1 MHPVKEQ
8 LLRLQKQIGQ
18 IYETVL
24 EEPEDGILKAMVLGD
39 KTELDSEVQKLYQ
52 QNGISHVLAISG
64 LHISLIGMGLY
75 KMLKRITGYGLIS
88 GNPNDGFAHGVWLDD
103 RWFFIL
109 GACCRHVR
117 HCDPGRFG
125 GKDL

>member
-1 MHPVKEQ
+1 MKEQ

-52 QNGISHVLAISG
+52 QNGISH
-64 LHISLIGMGLY
+64 
-75 KMLKRITGYGLIS
+75 
-88 GNPNDGFAHGVWLDD
+88 D
-103 RWFFIL
+103 FIF
-109 GACCRHVR
+109 H
-117 HCDPGRFG
+117 
-125 GKDL
+125 